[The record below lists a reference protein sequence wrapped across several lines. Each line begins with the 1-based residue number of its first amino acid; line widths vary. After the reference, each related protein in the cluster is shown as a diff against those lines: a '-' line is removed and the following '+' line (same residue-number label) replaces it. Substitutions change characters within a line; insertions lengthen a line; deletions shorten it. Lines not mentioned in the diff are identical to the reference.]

1 VGLFDRPRPLRPRR
15 RSVAPRRGF
24 NPLARFPHWSWR
36 RWLATALLA
45 ALLGPLA
52 PVACFRVIDPPASS
66 FMLRDG
72 VSRLFAGKHWI
83 AHDWVDY
90 DEIAPAM
97 RLAVV
102 AAEDQRF
109 PVHDGF
115 DFEAIEKAVKH
126 NRKSERK
133 RGASTISQQVAKNL
147 FLWPERSWLRKGLEV
162 YFTVAIEALWPKRR
176 ILEVYLNVAELGD
189 GVYGVGAASRKFFG
203 RDAKKLSAPQ
213 AATLA
218 AVLPSPKKMH
228 AGAPGPYVRERAR
241 WIEQQMRQ
249 LGQAHLAELN

>member
-1 VGLFDRPRPLRPRR
+1 MGLFDRRRPLAPRR
-15 RSVAPRRGF
+15 RASPARRGWV
-24 NPLARFPHWSWR
+24 PRWPRIRWG
-36 RWLATALLA
+36 RWLGRALLL

-52 PVACFRVIDPPASS
+52 PVACFRFVDPPASA

-72 VSRLFAGKHWI
+72 LGRLAAGKSWVR
-83 AHDWVDY
+83 HDWVDY
-90 DEIAPAM
+90 DEIAPPM

-109 PVHDGF
+109 LEHDGF
-115 DFEAIEKAVKH
+115 DFVAIEKAVAH
-126 NRKSERK
+126 NQRSARK

-162 YFTVAIEALWPKRR
+162 YFTVAIETLWPKRR

-189 GVYGVGAASRKFFG
+189 GVYGVGAAARHFYG
-203 RDAKKLSAPQ
+203 RDASRLSAQQ

-218 AVLPSPKKMH
+218 AVLPRPRRVR
-228 AGAPGPYVRERAR
+228 ADAPGPYTQRRAR
-241 WIEQQMRQ
+241 WIQSQMRQ
-249 LGQAHLAELN
+249 LGPDFLETL

>member
-1 VGLFDRPRPLRPRR
+1 LGLFDRATPLRPRQRILTPR
-15 RSVAPRRGF
+15 RSR
-24 NPLARFPHWSWR
+24 LARLPRWSWR
-36 RWLATALLA
+36 RWLATTLLL

-52 PVACFRVIDPPASS
+52 PVACFRVIDPPAGSI
-66 FMLRDG
+66 MLRDG
-72 VSRLFAGKHWI
+72 FSRLFSGKGWI

-90 DEIAPAM
+90 EEIAPAM

-115 DFEAIEKAVKH
+115 DFAAIEKAVKH
-126 NRKSERK
+126 NERSERK

-147 FLWPERSWLRKGLEV
+147 FLWHERSWLRKGLEV
-162 YFTVAIEALWPKRR
+162 YFTVAIETLWPKRR

-189 GVYGVGAASRKFFG
+189 GVYGVGAASQKFFG
-203 RDAKKLSAPQ
+203 RDAKRLSARQ

-218 AVLPSPKKMH
+218 AVLPNPRKMR
-228 AGAPGPYVRERAR
+228 ANAPGPYAQRRAR
-241 WIEQQMRQ
+241 WIERQMRQ
-249 LGQAHLAELN
+249 LGQQHIAGLD